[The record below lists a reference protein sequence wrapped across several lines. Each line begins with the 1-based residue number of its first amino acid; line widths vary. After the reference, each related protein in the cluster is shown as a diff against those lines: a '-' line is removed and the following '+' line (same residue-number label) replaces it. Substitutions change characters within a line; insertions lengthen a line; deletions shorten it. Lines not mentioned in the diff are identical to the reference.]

1 MPKAEEG
8 KTVIENAILE
18 YKQILEVAKN
28 KVLESRTKEIDEVFT
43 RLLKEN
49 DLSIYNEPEMVK
61 EESQSI
67 EANVQ
72 ESTPVDNTEVI
83 NMKEASLQ
91 EIEDAFNAA
100 DDEDEFRVVK
110 SDDGQQNGDFSLSDI
125 EGEISEVMSEIEAA
139 ENAGLVDGSG
149 GEMPEEDN
157 LTKIK
162 KIHEEMGKM
171 ISAMDAEKNE
181 VAMKENFHNKMM
193 ETFGEGYEN
202 SIGMNECGKMY
213 ETFKKKSSMNETE
226 ASVTPPKASSA
237 APAPKAVVAENNGV
251 SAGKSNVPNTFTP
264 KAAATSGT
272 YNAKPVEKSL
282 NKAIKEDMNVSAPV
296 NEDPVNVAAIAAGL
310 AGIVGSSVGIA
321 KLMDYLKAKY
331 PSAYQT
337 MSNLGSAA
345 KGSIDK
351 FNGVQ
356 EDMSMPSAPVNEDP
370 VNVAAIAA
378 GLAGIVG
385 SSVGISQLMD
395 YLKAKYPSAYQ
406 TMSNLGSAA
415 KGSIDKFHGIEETH
429 GVGLSSNKL
438 VNGTNAPQLDHK
450 EYAKDKVRL
459 ALQKEGTEKL
469 QKRINTLVNENFE
482 ITKQLNKTKAMLA
495 ESTKINESYRD
506 AIDKYRKQLN
516 EMALVSTNIANVN
529 NILVNESLALSF
541 DDKKSMI
548 NEFKKVKTVEESEK
562 TYKKVI
568 KEFSEAKKTI
578 KESVENKINSA
589 IESSSSEEVKKGV
602 EGGVINEHVNKI
614 KNLINYKHKN

>member
-351 FNGVQ
+351 F
-356 EDMSMPSAPVNEDP
+356 
-370 VNVAAIAA
+370 
-378 GLAGIVG
+378 
-385 SSVGISQLMD
+385 
-395 YLKAKYPSAYQ
+395 
-406 TMSNLGSAA
+406 
-415 KGSIDKFHGIEETH
+415 HGIEETH

-482 ITKQLNKTKAMLA
+482 ITKQSNKTKAMLA

>member
-43 RLLKEN
+43 KLLKEN
-49 DLSIYNEPEMVK
+49 DLSINNEPEMVK

-67 EANVQ
+67 EANAQ

-100 DDEDEFRVVK
+100 DGEDEFKVVK
-110 SDDGQQNGDFSLSDI
+110 SDDNQQNSDFSLSDI

-181 VAMKENFHNKMM
+181 VAMKENFHNKMI
-193 ETFGEGYEN
+193 ETFGEDYEN
-202 SIGMNECGKMY
+202 SIGINECGKMY
-213 ETFKKKSSMNETE
+213 ETFKKKLSMNETD

-237 APAPKAVVAENNGV
+237 SPAPKAVVAENNGV

-282 NKAIKEDMNVSAPV
+282 NKAIKEELNMSAPV
-296 NEDPVNVAAIAAGL
+296 NEDPVNIAAIAAGL
-310 AGIVGSSVGIA
+310 AGIVGSSVGIT

-356 EDMSMPSAPVNEDP
+356 EELNMSAPVNEDP
-370 VNVAAIAA
+370 VNIAAIAA

-385 SSVGISQLMD
+385 SSVGIAKLMD
-395 YLKAKYPSAYQ
+395 YLKAKYPSTYQ

-459 ALQKEGTEKL
+459 ALQKEGVEKL
-469 QKRINTLVNENFE
+469 QKRINTLVKENFE
-482 ITKQLNKTKAMLA
+482 LTKNSNKTKAMLA

-541 DDKKSMI
+541 DDKKNMI

-602 EGGVINEHVNKI
+602 EGNVVNEHVNKI

>member
-43 RLLKEN
+43 KLLKEN
-49 DLSIYNEPEMVK
+49 DLSINNEPEMVK

-67 EANVQ
+67 EANAQ

-100 DDEDEFRVVK
+100 DGEDEFKVVK
-110 SDDGQQNGDFSLSDI
+110 SDDNQQNSDFSLSDI

-181 VAMKENFHNKMM
+181 VAMKENFHNKMI
-193 ETFGEGYEN
+193 ETFGEDYEN
-202 SIGMNECGKMY
+202 SIGINECGKMY
-213 ETFKKKSSMNETE
+213 ETFKKKLSMNETD

-237 APAPKAVVAENNGV
+237 SPAPKAVVAENNGV

-282 NKAIKEDMNVSAPV
+282 NKAIKEELNMSAPV
-296 NEDPVNVAAIAAGL
+296 NEDPVNIAAIAAGL
-310 AGIVGSSVGIA
+310 AGIVGSSVGIT

-356 EDMSMPSAPVNEDP
+356 EELNMSAPVNEDP
-370 VNVAAIAA
+370 VNIAAIAA

-385 SSVGISQLMD
+385 SSVGIAKLMD
-395 YLKAKYPSAYQ
+395 YLKAKYPSTYQ

-459 ALQKEGTEKL
+459 ALQKEGVEKL
-469 QKRINTLVNENFE
+469 QKRINTLVKENFE
-482 ITKQLNKTKAMLA
+482 LTKNSNKTKAMLA

-541 DDKKSMI
+541 DDKKNMI

-578 KESVENKINSA
+578 KVLKVMLSMNM
-589 IESSSSEEVKKGV
+589 
-602 EGGVINEHVNKI
+602 
-614 KNLINYKHKN
+614 LTR